1 MHNEHNEKRVFDGAA
16 GIARLAAIVAALLLA
31 PEHAWAVAGLHQ
43 APLDGVPEM
52 LAAFGALQGIG
63 EAALAAGF
71 VLWLAPVLA
80 GRKNHRLASLRV
92 LGSVF
97 WLFGSASML
106 FGVLPAIRQAA
117 PLDLRVYA
125 VPAGLL
131 LASLVALFLSL
142 DTTERNGRKYR
153 MLMTKSG
160 RALATSGWLAFLIV
174 FVAVP
179 IACAWSL
186 VWHRGAAGVPG
197 LPSVFSGVESLFG
210 ARYWSLGCLI
220 GRGACGSAVNSIV
233 LGVAVSAAAG
243 ILGGA
248 LALFVHRT
256 NARIRRWVA
265 VLACLPMITPP
276 FLIGF
281 GLAQL
286 FGKAGFVSVAL
297 ESVFGVVSTRWFFG
311 AWGVMIA
318 QTVVFFPL
326 AYFMVLN
333 ALDSLS
339 RAQIDAAKFL
349 GATEGEVLRTVVL
362 PALRDP
368 LAVSML
374 IVFVETLSDVG
385 NPLVVGGKLRVLS
398 TELFYSSSSELA
410 AGEMTGVPALLLVAI
425 ALGMSAFKD
434 YWASRAA
441 WRGEA
446 PGPSAE
452 RGRCELPAALRWFFG
467 GALLLTFAVLFAVY
481 AAIGVGAFSAGGVV
495 TGAFTLDN
503 FAQGFGF
510 DVVGNRIEFTGSGWE
525 SLIASLFCAF
535 LVAPVGSAI
544 GMLMVWVLRRV
555 GAPAA
560 RLVDGISSYLL
571 SVPSVV
577 IGAGFML
584 AFGSLGL
591 SNIGAWAMILLAM
604 LIRNLAVCMRFG
616 SVALQR
622 VDGPQL
628 EMSGLLGAGSM
639 TTFFQVVAPTLR
651 PVFMICVA
659 YGFVRSMTML
669 GSVLLLSSAENQVA
683 TTYMIDRIGI
693 GEFGVSMAYGVVLAA
708 CIALVLGVG
717 LLFVS
722 LRTRAPGWGA
732 AISDLKAAVVLAQ
745 KSGLGR

>member
-1 MHNEHNEKRVFDGAA
+1 MHRNSPFL
-16 GIARLAAIVAALLLA
+16 RLASIVGVVVASLLCA
-31 PEHAWAVAGLHQ
+31 GQAWAVAGLHQ

-52 LAAFGALQGIG
+52 LAAFGALRGIG
-63 EAALAAGF
+63 QAALAAGF
-71 VLWLAPVLA
+71 LLWLAPALA
-80 GRKNHRLASLRV
+80 WRKGQRLAPLRV

-106 FGVLPAIRQAA
+106 FGVLPAMRYAA
-117 PLDLRVYA
+117 PLDFIVYA

-131 LASLVALFLSL
+131 LLSLVALFLSL
-142 DTTERNGRKYR
+142 DTSERGGRKYR
-153 MLMTKSG
+153 ALKTKPG
-160 RALATSGWLAFLIV
+160 VALAASGWLAFLVV

-186 VWHRGAAGVPG
+186 VWNRGAAGVPG
-197 LPSVFSGVESLFG
+197 MPNVFSGIESLFG
-210 ARYWSLGCLI
+210 SRYWSLGCLA

-243 ILGGA
+243 MLGGA

-256 NARIRRWVA
+256 NATVRKWVA

-281 GLAQL
+281 GLAQV
-286 FGKAGFVSVAL
+286 FGKAGFVSIAL
-297 ESVFGVVSTRWFFG
+297 ESVFGVVSSRWFFG
-311 AWGVMIA
+311 AYGVMMA

-349 GATEGEVLRTVVL
+349 GASDMEALRTVVL

-385 NPLVVGGKLRVLS
+385 NPLVIGGKLRVLS

-425 ALGMSAFKD
+425 ALGMTAFKG
-434 YWASRAA
+434 YLASRA
-441 WRGEA
+441 WRGEVPTA
-446 PGPSAE
+446 VAE
-452 RGRCELPAALRWFFG
+452 CGKCELPMALRWAFG
-467 GALLLTFAVLFAVY
+467 GALLLTVAVLLAVY
-481 AAIGVGAFSAGGVV
+481 AMIGVGAFSESGLV

-510 DVVGNRIEFTGSGWE
+510 DVVGYRIELTGSAWD
-525 SLIASLFCAF
+525 SLIASLLCAS
-535 LVAPVGSAI
+535 LVATVGSAV
-544 GMLMVWVLRRV
+544 GMLMVWVLQRV

-584 AFGSLGL
+584 AFGGLGL
-591 SNIGAWAMILLAM
+591 SNLGAWVMILLAM

-628 EMSGLLGAGSM
+628 EMSGLLGAGSL
-639 TTFFQVVAPTLR
+639 TTFFHVVAPMLR

-693 GEFGVSMAYGVVLAA
+693 GEFGVSMAYGVVLAG
-708 CIALVLGVG
+708 CIASVLGVG
-717 LLFVS
+717 LLVVS
-722 LRTRAPGWGA
+722 LRKRAPGWGA